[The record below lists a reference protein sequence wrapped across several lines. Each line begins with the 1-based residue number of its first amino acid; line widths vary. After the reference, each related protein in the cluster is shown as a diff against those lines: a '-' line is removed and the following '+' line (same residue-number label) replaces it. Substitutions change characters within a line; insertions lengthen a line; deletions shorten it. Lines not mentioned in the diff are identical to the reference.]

1 MRLRFVPRT
10 LYWRAKSN
18 TLPPTLRANRYQ
30 VVRNLAYSAN
40 AHNRR
45 PPTRTIRVPKMR
57 NQANSTNRVPRSAKD
72 AQPSLQRAPSLQHQ
86 SSTSECPKMRSL
98 AYSTNRVPTNPLR
111 ATAPIEY
118 QRNPL
123 RATAPIE
130 YQRNPLRASLA
141 YRRTGVTC
149 RPPPAPGGARAA
161 PCANMQAEDRFRALS
176 VTTLSKH
183 TTIQYR

>member
-57 NQANSTNRVPRSAKD
+57 NQANSTNRVPQSAKD

-98 AYSTNRVPTNPLR
+98 AYSTNRVPT
-111 ATAPIEY
+111 
-118 QRNPL
+118 NPL